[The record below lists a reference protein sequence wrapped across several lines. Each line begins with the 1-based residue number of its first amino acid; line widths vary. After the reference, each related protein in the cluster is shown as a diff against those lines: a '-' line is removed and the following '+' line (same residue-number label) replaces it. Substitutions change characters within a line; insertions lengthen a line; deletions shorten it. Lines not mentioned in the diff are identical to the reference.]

1 MQNLDWWQEK
11 GGLQEEEKFGV
22 EVREAAFVLGIRA
35 RFAAQIYPEK
45 QRGSASLKVSV
56 QPSLHPV
63 FVTLKTCLLPLR
75 CDRSP
80 WQSPIQSP
88 DVGHSRSRLV
98 GQVDQDTVGQ
108 AEVQD
113 GAHAPDFIR
122 EGLGQ
127 EALQFTDSLLYIQRR
142 CGYFDDL
149 AETLQPWPTKA

>member
-1 MQNLDWWQEK
+1 MSRSEK
-11 GGLQEEEKFGV
+11 LLSFSESVHDRLLRFTQRSKDEALKF
-22 EVREAAFVLGIRA
+22 
-35 RFAAQIYPEK
+35 
-45 QRGSASLKVSV
+45 SV
-56 QPSLHPV
+56 QPSHHPV

-88 DVGHSRSRLV
+88 DVGHSRGGLV

-113 GAHAPDFIR
+113 GAQAADFIR

-127 EALQFTDSLLYIQRR
+127 EALQLTHSLLHHHVDPL
-142 CGYFDDL
+142 GDL
-149 AETLQPWPTKA
+149 VPRNEKL